1 MAVEL
6 NHTIVP
12 AHDPRVSAQF
22 LAGIPGLPVD
32 PPLAHFT
39 PVTLANGVS
48 LDFDHYEHVDEP
60 PHGDPHPSLRRAGLT
75 RSAARSP

>member
-22 LAGIPGLPVD
+22 LRD
-32 PPLAHFT
+32 PNGHLMEILT
-39 PVTLANGVS
+39 PIQG
-48 LDFDHYEHVDEP
+48 EP
-60 PHGDPHPSLRRAGLT
+60 A
-75 RSAARSP
+75 

>member
-22 LAGIPGLPVD
+22 LADILGL
-32 PPLAHFT
+32 LT
-39 PVTLANGVS
+39 PISG
-48 LDFDHYEHVDEP
+48 E
-60 PHGDPHPSLRRAGLT
+60 
-75 RSAARSP
+75 SA